1 MVFRHFKIGIV
12 WRVLMIAATSALSI
26 YLWMNTTFYF
36 SAVIVSIVVI
46 LFVIGLI
53 RYAEKTNEKLTR
65 FLNAIQYSDF
75 SSSFTDIDLGSSFK
89 ELNQA
94 FNAIVEKFKK
104 ERSERQESLRYL
116 ETVVQHVGVGLLA
129 FNRQGEVELL
139 NVAAKRMLNLPVLRH
154 IDGLKE
160 IHPSL
165 YRSVLQLRS
174 GNKKLVVF
182 ESQNHT
188 HHWAIHSTEFIM
200 RGDNYKLVSLQNIS
214 SELEEKEMEAWQNLT
229 RVLAH
234 EIMNSITPIA
244 SLSETIY
251 TILDSQIQKEGEK
264 SMISNVTLNDVEE
277 ALATIKNRS
286 YGLMKFVQSY
296 RDFTQIPEPDK
307 TRIHAGELISRVI
320 NLMRG
325 EFEKNEIRIE
335 VNLNP
340 EEIFIFADPQLLE
353 QVLINLLKNALRAIK
368 NTHKPEITCTA
379 YYNEDGEVR
388 IDIKDNG
395 PGIPKKLFD
404 KIFIPFY
411 TYRGDSSEKGTG
423 IGLSLSRQIMRL
435 HNGSLTVKSDPGAGT
450 VFTLNF

>member
-1 MVFRHFKIGIV
+1 MVFRHFKLGVV
-12 WRVLMIAATSALSI
+12 WRVLMISAASALSI

-36 SAVIVSIVVI
+36 SAVIISIVDI

-160 IHPSL
+160 IHPGL

-182 ESQNHT
+182 ESQNRT

-264 SMISNVTLNDVEE
+264 SMISNETLNDVEE

>member
-1 MVFRHFKIGIV
+1 
-12 WRVLMIAATSALSI
+12 MISAASALSI
-26 YLWMNTTFYF
+26 YLWMNTVFYF
-36 SAVIVSIVVI
+36 SAVIISVVVI
-46 LFVIGLI
+46 LLVINLI
-53 RYAEKTNEKLTR
+53 GYAEKTNEKLAR
-65 FLNAIQYSDF
+65 FLGAIQYSDF
-75 SSSFTDIDLGSSFK
+75 SSSFTDTDLGSSYK
-89 ELNQA
+89 ELNEV
-94 FNAIVEKFKK
+94 FNSIIDKFKK

-116 ETVVQHVGVGLLA
+116 ETVVQHVGVGLIA
-129 FNRQGEVELL
+129 FNNHGEVKLF

-154 IDGLKE
+154 ADSLNE
-160 IHPSL
+160 IHPNL
-165 YRSVLQLRS
+165 YRSVIQLRP

-182 ESQNHT
+182 ERQNHT
-188 HHWAIHSTEFIM
+188 HQWAIHSTEFVM

-229 RVLAH
+229 QVLAH

-251 TILDSQIQKEGEK
+251 TILDNQIQKGNENSTIGNE
-264 SMISNVTLNDVEE
+264 TLNDVEE

-296 RDFTQIPEPDK
+296 RNFTQIPDPDK
-307 TRIHAGELISRVI
+307 INIQAGKLISRVM

-325 EFEKNEIRIE
+325 EFEKKGIRVN

-340 EEIFIFADPQLLE
+340 EDIFLFADPQLLE
-353 QVLINLLKNALRAIK
+353 QVLINLLKNALRAVK
-368 NTHKPEITCTA
+368 NSDNPEITCTA

-388 IDIKDNG
+388 IDIRDNG

-411 TYRGDSSEKGTG
+411 TYRDDSSEKGTG

-435 HNGSLTVKSDPGAGT
+435 HNGSLTVKSDPATGT
-450 VFTLNF
+450 IFTLNF